1 MVARGWPSTLPTRND
16 VAMADLEILLAET
29 ERDLDA
35 VRRLFHSF
43 LGWHRERHTEDL
55 ALIDAYFDDE
65 AWERELAVL
74 PGVYVPPDGALL
86 IAREADVALGCV
98 GLKRLDGDSCEMK
111 RMFVAPMA
119 RGGGV
124 GRALA
129 DEVIARA
136 RAAGYRQMFL
146 DTSVRQTEAI
156 ALYRDLGFEEVG
168 PYDEVPEKLLGWL
181 AFYRLDL

>member
-1 MVARGWPSTLPTRND
+1 
-16 VAMADLEILLAET
+16 MADLEIRLAET
-29 ERDLDA
+29 ERDFDD

-43 LGWHRERHTEDL
+43 LAWHRERHTEDL

-65 AWERELAVL
+65 AWERELAAL
-74 PGVYVPPDGALL
+74 PGVYDPPDGALL

-98 GLKRLDGDSCEMK
+98 GLKRLDGSSCEMK

-129 DEVIARA
+129 DDVIARA
-136 RAAGYRQMFL
+136 RGAGYRQMFL

-156 ALYRDLGFEEVG
+156 TLYRTLGFEEV
-168 PYDEVPEKLLGWL
+168 PAYYEVPQAMDGWL
-181 AFYRLDL
+181 AFFRLDL

>member
-1 MVARGWPSTLPTRND
+1 
-16 VAMADLEILLAET
+16 MAELHIHLAEAD
-29 ERDLDA
+29 RDLDA

-43 LGWHRERHTEDL
+43 LAWHRERHTEDL

-65 AWERELAVL
+65 AWERELAAL
-74 PGVYVPPDGALL
+74 PGVYNPPDGALL

-111 RMFVAPMA
+111 RMFVSPVA

-129 DEVIARA
+129 DTVVARA
-136 RAAGYRQMFL
+136 REAGYRQMFL
-146 DTSVRQTEAI
+146 DTSIRQTEAI
-156 ALYRDLGFEEVG
+156 TLYRALGFEEVP
-168 PYDEVPEKLLGWL
+168 PYYDVPDALRDWL
-181 AFYRLDL
+181 VFLRRDL

>member
-1 MVARGWPSTLPTRND
+1 
-16 VAMADLEILLAET
+16 MADLEIHLAE
-29 ERDLDA
+29 EDRDLDA

-43 LGWHRERHTEDL
+43 LAWHRERHTEDL

-65 AWERELAVL
+65 AWERELAAL
-74 PGVYVPPDGALL
+74 PGVYDPPDGALL

-111 RMFVAPMA
+111 RMFVSPVA

-129 DEVIARA
+129 DAVVARA
-136 RAAGYRQMFL
+136 RDAGYRQMFL
-146 DTSVRQTEAI
+146 DTSIRQTEAI
-156 ALYRDLGFEEVG
+156 TLYRALGFEEV
-168 PYDEVPEKLLGWL
+168 PAYYDVPDALRDWL
-181 AFYRLDL
+181 VFFRRDL